1 MDAMSLLREDHQR
14 VKKMFSEVDRPPN
27 GREDPRRAV
36 HEGQA
41 EERSRR
47 LTGATRCLSAP
58 ARPAPSFGP
67 ERPHPCPSAVPL

>member
-1 MDAMSLLREDHQR
+1 MDAMSLLREDHR
-14 VKKMFSEVDRPPN
+14 SVKKMLSELEYHRT
-27 GREDPRRAV
+27 GREDPRGAV

-47 LTGATRCLSAP
+47 PTGATRSLSAP

-67 ERPHPCPSAVPL
+67 ARPHPCPSAVPL